1 MRFPLPKLVRPLRDV
16 TQPDIFTF
24 FAGKTAAANNSAPTP
39 ATTSKSQ
46 PAKATRP
53 LGHPVNGNWLKSL
66 GTHPVDATNIIT
78 GSMRTPPPQEI
89 IPTNQSI
96 SAQGKKNTGSLL
108 SWRIKG
114 STPSEPSARALT
126 LHNPHNLC
134 YANAV
139 IHMLHY
145 TRSLEGRISGLG
157 ALCGAFEQATRSNSV
172 TNIARDSAWSFMWHG
187 WRRPTH
193 QHDAAEFLQHLC
205 QRTDCTALRGGW
217 EARKHRDGAYEIL
230 DEQFSCPHTRLHL
243 ERPFHIQNA
252 IDVWHKQACVHAFT
266 RTPDTLILQVGRFL
280 QTERGIRK
288 TRQSFALQK
297 TVRIPVFT
305 GHSGTVRHM
314 QYEICGGVLHVGK
327 VVTAGHYQAF
337 YFPSQ
342 TEDIWQSH
350 LIHDD
355 DNPAVQGT
363 AATQQAI
370 CTNCYLLA
378 YKRSSE
384 V

>member
-1 MRFPLPKLVRPLRDV
+1 M
-16 TQPDIFTF
+16 
-24 FAGKTAAANNSAPTP
+24 
-39 ATTSKSQ
+39 
-46 PAKATRP
+46 
-53 LGHPVNGNWLKSL
+53 
-66 GTHPVDATNIIT
+66 DATNIIT

-89 IPTNQSI
+89 IQTNQSI

-230 DEQFSCPHTRLHL
+230 DEQFSCPHIRLHL

-252 IDVWHKQACVHAFT
+252 IDVWHKQECVHAFT

>member
-1 MRFPLPKLVRPLRDV
+1 
-16 TQPDIFTF
+16 
-24 FAGKTAAANNSAPTP
+24 
-39 ATTSKSQ
+39 
-46 PAKATRP
+46 
-53 LGHPVNGNWLKSL
+53 
-66 GTHPVDATNIIT
+66 
-78 GSMRTPPPQEI
+78 
-89 IPTNQSI
+89 
-96 SAQGKKNTGSLL
+96 
-108 SWRIKG
+108 
-114 STPSEPSARALT
+114 
-126 LHNPHNLC
+126 
-134 YANAV
+134 
-139 IHMLHY
+139 MLHY

-157 ALCGAFEQATRSNSV
+157 ALCGALEQAIRSNSA
-172 TNIARDSAWSFMWHG
+172 TNIARDSAWSFMWNG

-217 EARKHRDGAYEIL
+217 EARKHRGGAYEIL
-230 DEQFSCPHTRLHL
+230 DEQFSCPHIRLHL

-252 IDVWHKQACVHAFT
+252 IDAWHKQECVHAFT
-266 RTPDTLILQVGRFL
+266 RTPDTLILQVVRFL

-305 GHSGTVRHM
+305 DHSATVRHM

-342 TEDIWQSH
+342 NEDIWQSH

-355 DNPAVQGT
+355 DSPAVQGT